1 MPEKRPPAPGPRP
14 LPDEKYRPISRR
26 RRLLIFGLAIA
37 TAITVVLTLL
47 YPPGGIQRPPP
58 GAGPDRARCGAGQTT
73 DCVGGKAD
81 VIVLPAAVPAAP
93 SAPGAVA
100 APGAAAASSP
110 R

>member
-1 MPEKRPPAPGPRP
+1 MPEKKPPLPGPRP

-58 GAGPDRARCGAGQTT
+58 GAAPDRARCSAGQTS

-81 VIVLPAAVPAAP
+81 VIVPPA
-93 SAPGAVA
+93 
-100 APGAAAASSP
+100 AAAASVAASVAASAPVP